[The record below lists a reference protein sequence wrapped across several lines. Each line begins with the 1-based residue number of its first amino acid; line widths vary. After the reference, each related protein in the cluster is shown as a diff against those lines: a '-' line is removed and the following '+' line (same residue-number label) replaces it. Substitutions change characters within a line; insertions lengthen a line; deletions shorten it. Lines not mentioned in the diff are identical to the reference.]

1 MSSDEYEPEFR
12 RLVAVQRIEPSG
24 VCRDLPADFGF
35 DEPPLYA
42 HYDQLGFLDA
52 LPIAEM
58 NHVLI
63 RAAVRHLRA
72 LIEHQ
77 TRPDIYCMLSI
88 QRWDE
93 WEDGGL
99 LDPRFFTASLS
110 HRPAPADPRCVLDY
124 LTFDAPTSHYSTFT
138 AVALHHDPTLTIH
151 EDIHSTPHE
160 PRVYVRPTLF
170 WSSTYQT
177 YR

>member
-1 MSSDEYEPEFR
+1 MRSDGYEAEFR
-12 RLVAVQRIEPSG
+12 RLITEQRLDPP
-24 VCRDLPADFGF
+24 VFFRDLPDAFGY

-42 HYDQLGFLDA
+42 HYHQLGFLDA
-52 LPIAEM
+52 LPTAEK

-72 LIEHQ
+72 LVEHK
-77 TRPDIYCMLSI
+77 TRQDIYCMLSI

-93 WEDGGL
+93 WENGGL
-99 LDPRFFTASLS
+99 IDPRFFTAFLTR
-110 HRPAPADPRCVLDY
+110 RPDPADPRGVLDY
-124 LTFDAPTSHYSTFT
+124 LIFNAPTSHYSAFT
-138 AVALHHDPTLTIH
+138 ATALHHDPTLTIH

-160 PRVYVRPTLF
+160 PRVYVRPSLY
-170 WSSTYQT
+170 WSTPYQI